1 VSLRLLFIDEL
12 RGYAKSKVMIVLWI
26 GLPLLSFLIQFIEP
40 GELEGMPIS
49 FLVSLLVSSIGGTLS
64 AIMLSTSIVS
74 EKNRHVYELFLIRPV
89 KRSSLILAKFMAV
102 YLCLVVA
109 VAISLSIGLII
120 DGFTGRLSEN
130 FLSITFEYLIMSF
143 SSMAITCSIGILFG
157 VTVSSVPVAAILS
170 VYLGS
175 QLSSLII
182 LPIFFMEGLDPVI
195 LSLALGIPISIIVI
209 GIDVSLFNR
218 QQF

>member
-1 VSLRLLFIDEL
+1 MSLKLLFFDEL
-12 RGYAKSKVMIVLWI
+12 RGYAKSKVMVVLWV
-26 GLPLLSFLIQFIEP
+26 GLPLLAFVIQFINP
-40 GELEGMPIS
+40 GDYEGMPVS
-49 FLVSLLVSSIGGTLS
+49 FLVSLVVSSIGGTLS

-89 KRSSLILAKFMAV
+89 KRSSLILAKYLAV

-109 VAISLSIGLII
+109 VAISLSVGLII
-120 DGFTGRLSEN
+120 DGITGKLSEN

-143 SSMAITCSIGILFG
+143 STMAITCSIGILFG
-157 VTVSSVPVAAILS
+157 VVVSSVPVAAILS

-182 LPIFFMEGLDPVI
+182 LPIFFLEGLDPVI
-195 LSLALGIPISIIVI
+195 LSLVLGIPISVIVI
-209 GIDVSLFNR
+209 GIVISLFNH